1 MWCGKRLLAH
11 QKNININNATSAL
24 AVKDGSQAY
33 INEDLVIQNS
43 TYEILGFVKKDEFKP
58 PTIEFLNLK
67 NFEKF
72 KLLIS
77 ENTIT
82 NLEKFKIKNKTFFD
96 SLYEKEYKLDCS

>member
-1 MWCGKRLLAH
+1 MLEIKYFLLYE
-11 QKNININNATSAL
+11 INLTTLGYFIKKLFN
-24 AVKDGSQAY
+24 D
-33 INEDLVIQNS
+33 DLVIQNS
-43 TYEILGFVKKDEFKP
+43 TYDILGFVKKDEFEP
-58 PTIEFLNLK
+58 PTIEFLNVK

-82 NLEKFKIKNKTFFD
+82 NLDKFNIKSNTFFD